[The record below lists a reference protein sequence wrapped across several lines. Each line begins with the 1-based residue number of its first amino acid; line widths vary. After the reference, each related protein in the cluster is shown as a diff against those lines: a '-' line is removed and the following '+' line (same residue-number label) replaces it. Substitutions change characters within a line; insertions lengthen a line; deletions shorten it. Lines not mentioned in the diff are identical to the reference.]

1 MDNDKNK
8 NEKTKNEFIFN
19 FIKNINDIKT
29 KSLEI
34 KNTHYVNNINKDL
47 LKEKDK
53 KIEDL
58 QKQCEELKK
67 KLEIKEDNDLL
78 KYKNKNIIDDNFNTS
93 TNFPIKNEIK
103 KTWEELALVSILDTF
118 IDFESEPE
126 KIFHLICE
134 IILIMDKLIND
145 LCKEIYEKVSLSL
158 NIPVNDTKFINDI
171 EKISRPLIKENL
183 NKIFIQTES
192 KPFFEKFIYLFQSS
206 LKNNNIFNY
215 IQKDKEI
222 LEQIIHSE
230 ELAQMIKKIKEILLY
245 TKFNDQ
251 KLYFKIEP
259 DIRKRNIEKI
269 NINNINDKKKYLII
283 NDNNLINFPAIV
295 ILNPPVMKNG
305 FPLNN
310 NFKPILM
317 ILNDNYNND
326 SKINYINKP
335 YQIYA
340 NSFTIFDN
348 NTKNEN
354 SNMNIVNIYK
364 DKNIS
369 LPATINNEVREKNKI
384 KLKFELNSSLGFN
397 NINNESENEKSK
409 RSYNEN
415 YNINYFNNTNNKNK
429 TLNKNSIYNLQN
441 SNHKNN
447 NNINNKI
454 YKQHKP
460 YTEHYYKINNNSLLT
475 KKQQNKEIFY
485 DSLLQSE
492 YINSPRNLSN
502 NSLNHEPEQDED
514 DQDQIINISIN
525 NKEIKGMNA
534 FNFNS
539 NLNNNNTL
547 YNNKYLD
554 NKRNSLNN
562 KKYLNLNISKGKI
575 NTNQRK
581 IKKNVNNNSNKNIYK
596 NNINNDNEKYVYN
609 INNKDICSTEIN
621 PCNNNNNY
629 NYENSCLKKYR
640 TVKEMNK
647 GKKVKNEEKFLFS
660 LNNGNNQ
667 EIVGKQNL
675 YKENGKKY
683 INNPKKDI
691 DIFKEHLKIRKKK
704 LQNNKLN
711 NNMYNNYN
719 SHKFEKNSSY
729 KNKLNMLYTN
739 EYRSIQHENH
749 SNNKPLNYSPVDSNT
764 IFITSK
770 NTNNRNSKK
779 LYPKEHSYNNT
790 NVRKRSRINN
800 YNNNSNNISVTK
812 PQAQISSSS
821 TILKNSNINTG
832 FKIKNVNINYF
843 NIMQPNE
850 LIFNQQRT
858 NRSKSRPNIS
868 NIYNNNYQ
876 INCSNSKNIKNKKNN
891 NIKTNKFSNIT
902 KSDNSLFL
910 MTDLIDV
917 KKLKENMR
925 KDKKCLITK
934 VQNFRK
940 HNESCLSNDI
950 RRPKMYSNQIN
961 KIRITKQS
969 IRLIDRNTLNSF
981 DRNKSS
987 IPKNKN
993 FIANFSNSN
1002 SKLISYIKIPNK
1014 SNINN
1019 NKQKNVNLTNREK
1032 IINKKNNSK
1041 SIIDIKGYKSHIIG
1055 ENNKNINNDNNIQY
1069 KQNNNVNNRNNL
1081 MNYNYS

>member
-1 MDNDKNK
+1 
-8 NEKTKNEFIFN
+8 
-19 FIKNINDIKT
+19 
-29 KSLEI
+29 
-34 KNTHYVNNINKDL
+34 
-47 LKEKDK
+47 
-53 KIEDL
+53 
-58 QKQCEELKK
+58 
-67 KLEIKEDNDLL
+67 
-78 KYKNKNIIDDNFNTS
+78 
-93 TNFPIKNEIK
+93 
-103 KTWEELALVSILDTF
+103 
-118 IDFESEPE
+118 
-126 KIFHLICE
+126 
-134 IILIMDKLIND
+134 
-145 LCKEIYEKVSLSL
+145 
-158 NIPVNDTKFINDI
+158 
-171 EKISRPLIKENL
+171 
-183 NKIFIQTES
+183 
-192 KPFFEKFIYLFQSS
+192 
-206 LKNNNIFNY
+206 
-215 IQKDKEI
+215 
-222 LEQIIHSE
+222 
-230 ELAQMIKKIKEILLY
+230 
-245 TKFNDQ
+245 
-251 KLYFKIEP
+251 
-259 DIRKRNIEKI
+259 
-269 NINNINDKKKYLII
+269 
-283 NDNNLINFPAIV
+283 
-295 ILNPPVMKNG
+295 
-305 FPLNN
+305 
-310 NFKPILM
+310 
-317 ILNDNYNND
+317 
-326 SKINYINKP
+326 
-335 YQIYA
+335 
-340 NSFTIFDN
+340 
-348 NTKNEN
+348 
-354 SNMNIVNIYK
+354 
-364 DKNIS
+364 
-369 LPATINNEVREKNKI
+369 
-384 KLKFELNSSLGFN
+384 
-397 NINNESENEKSK
+397 
-409 RSYNEN
+409 
-415 YNINYFNNTNNKNK
+415 
-429 TLNKNSIYNLQN
+429 
-441 SNHKNN
+441 
-447 NNINNKI
+447 
-454 YKQHKP
+454 
-460 YTEHYYKINNNSLLT
+460 
-475 KKQQNKEIFY
+475 
-485 DSLLQSE
+485 
-492 YINSPRNLSN
+492 
-502 NSLNHEPEQDED
+502 
-514 DQDQIINISIN
+514 
-525 NKEIKGMNA
+525 
-534 FNFNS
+534 
-539 NLNNNNTL
+539 
-547 YNNKYLD
+547 
-554 NKRNSLNN
+554 
-562 KKYLNLNISKGKI
+562 
-575 NTNQRK
+575 
-581 IKKNVNNNSNKNIYK
+581 
-596 NNINNDNEKYVYN
+596 
-609 INNKDICSTEIN
+609 
-621 PCNNNNNY
+621 
-629 NYENSCLKKYR
+629 
-640 TVKEMNK
+640 
-647 GKKVKNEEKFLFS
+647 
-660 LNNGNNQ
+660 
-667 EIVGKQNL
+667 
-675 YKENGKKY
+675 
-683 INNPKKDI
+683 
-691 DIFKEHLKIRKKK
+691 
-704 LQNNKLN
+704 
-711 NNMYNNYN
+711 MYNNYN

-749 SNNKPLNYSPVDSNT
+749 SNNKPLNYSPVNTNT

-868 NIYNNNYQ
+868 NIYNNNCQ
-876 INCSNSKNIKNKKNN
+876 INCSNS

-1019 NKQKNVNLTNREK
+1019 NNIQKNVNLTNREK